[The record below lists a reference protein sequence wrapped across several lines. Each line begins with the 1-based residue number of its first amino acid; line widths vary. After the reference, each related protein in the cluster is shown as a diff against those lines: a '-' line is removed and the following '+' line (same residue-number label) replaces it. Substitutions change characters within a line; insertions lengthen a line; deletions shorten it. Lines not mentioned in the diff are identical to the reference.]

1 MLITQQT
8 KPTVQTSGGG
18 LDLDDLLLSSLKN
31 KEKKEKKT
39 TTAKPAKPPTSKE
52 SNEWMNASD
61 RDSLKADIKRRET
74 LREWEPVAVVAMF
87 TTQICICCGSS
98 HSQFT
103 GVFQQQVQRNVG
115 IMEASQVNRWVRDV
129 NYPKADKLPKLQ
141 KVSEEA
147 VDMCISCAGSLGY
160 QKTI

>member
-8 KPTVQTSGGG
+8 KAPPKPPGGG
-18 LDLDDLLLSSLKN
+18 LDLDDLLSSSLKA
-31 KEKKEKKT
+31 KEKKPA
-39 TTAKPAKPPTSKE
+39 AKQAKPPTSKE

-87 TTQICICCGSS
+87 TTQVCSCCGSS

-103 GVFQQQVQRNVG
+103 GVFQQQIQRNVG
-115 IMEASQVNRWVRDV
+115 IMEASQVNRWVRDA
-129 NYPKADKLPKLQ
+129 NFPKADKLPKLQ
-141 KVSEEA
+141 KVTEEA
-147 VDMCISCAGSLGY
+147 VDMCISCAGSLDY
-160 QKTI
+160 QKPT